1 MSHAEFAAWLMKIAM
16 GWLGWSER
24 QALDTTIPAILTA
37 YEGRMDM
44 LKAIF
49 GSGEDDKGK
58 PERKRYS
65 TKDPEA
71 MKKLFEDLG

>member
-1 MSHAEFAAWLMKIAM
+1 M
-16 GWLGWSER
+16 
-24 QALDTTIPAILTA
+24 TTILAA

-49 GSGEDDKGK
+49 GSGEDDKSK
-58 PERKRYS
+58 DRKRYS

-71 MKKLFEDLG
+71 MKKLFEELG